1 MPNDTNAIVDN
12 LKRVD
17 AWLRLLLVVVYA
29 ALLYLVAA
37 PVVAVLIVAQ
47 ALFALITGG
56 PNENLQRFGAMLGEY
71 IHQVV
76 RFLTYNTDA
85 KPFPFSAFPGGE
97 DAAAADRVHPD
108 AVREEDDIG
117 APETPAAAPADEIA
131 PDEGATD
138 GNAPGAADSGRPFR
152 DG

>member
-1 MPNDTNAIVDN
+1 MSNDAKKIVNN

-47 ALFALITGG
+47 ALFSLITGG

-76 RFLTYNTDA
+76 RFLTYNTDV
-85 KPFPFSAFPGGE
+85 KPFPFSAFPDGG
-97 DAAAADRVHPD
+97 DAASPAPEAS
-108 AVREEDDIG
+108 G
-117 APETPAAAPADEIA
+117 APEAGDAPAAAPAGEGTMGGGS
-131 PDEGATD
+131 PDEGSPD
-138 GNAPGAADSGRPFR
+138 EGAADSGRPFQ
-152 DG
+152 GG